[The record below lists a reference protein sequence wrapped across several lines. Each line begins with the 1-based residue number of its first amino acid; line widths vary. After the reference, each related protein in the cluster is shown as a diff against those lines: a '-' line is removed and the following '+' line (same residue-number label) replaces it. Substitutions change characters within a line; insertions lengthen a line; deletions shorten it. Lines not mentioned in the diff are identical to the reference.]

1 MTNNTA
7 FELPITPQIQVS
19 GWAGDRATPGG
30 GPELPVFY
38 PATGQ
43 KISVVIE
50 DDEASVD
57 IAVTTARKAFD
68 KGPWPGLSNS
78 ERINVLERCGQVI
91 RDNADELA
99 RLECAAT
106 GLILRELKERHM
118 VRAAHNFRFF
128 ADYISQR
135 SGERYDQ
142 TPGYMT
148 TVVREPVGV
157 AALIA
162 PWNAPVALAT
172 MKIAA
177 SLSFGNTCVLKPS

>member
-57 IAVTTARKAFD
+57 IAVTTARK
-68 KGPWPGLSNS
+68 LS
-78 ERINVLERCGQVI
+78 IKALGQVFLT
-91 RDNADELA
+91 R
-99 RLECAAT
+99 R
-106 GLILRELKERHM
+106 GSM
-118 VRAAHNFRFF
+118 F
-128 ADYISQR
+128 
-135 SGERYDQ
+135 
-142 TPGYMT
+142 
-148 TVVREPVGV
+148 
-157 AALIA
+157 
-162 PWNAPVALAT
+162 
-172 MKIAA
+172 
-177 SLSFGNTCVLKPS
+177 

>member
-57 IAVTTARKAFD
+57 KAVTTARQAFD
-68 KGPWPGLSNS
+68 KGPGQVFLTRRGSC
-78 ERINVLERCGQVI
+78 LERCGEVI
-91 RDNADELA
+91 RENADELA

-118 VRAAHNFRFF
+118 VRAAHNFRFL
-128 ADYISQR
+128 
-135 SGERYDQ
+135 Q
-142 TPGYMT
+142 T
-148 TVVREPVGV
+148 
-157 AALIA
+157 I
-162 PWNAPVALAT
+162 
-172 MKIAA
+172 
-177 SLSFGNTCVLKPS
+177 